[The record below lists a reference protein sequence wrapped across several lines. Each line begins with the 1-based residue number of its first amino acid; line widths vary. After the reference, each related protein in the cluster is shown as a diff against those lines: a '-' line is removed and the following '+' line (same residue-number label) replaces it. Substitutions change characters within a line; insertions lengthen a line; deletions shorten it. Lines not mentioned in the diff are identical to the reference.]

1 MGVSRTPSAKKTT
14 SVGPVS
20 LHRWGVGPTALG
32 RDDLAQTTC
41 LPILEILMDRR
52 SDSFFDVPKTVV
64 SISSGSVE
72 LPARYFD
79 ASNYLALFQ
88 VDVDNAAEKLR
99 SLPVQPV
106 LVSRKAMAVLTFF
119 KFRDSTLG
127 PYYEVGLAILATLD
141 SEPQT
146 KISFGDL
153 LEPSCR
159 ESLASWVLD
168 LPVTSPL
175 GCAAGCE
182 VWGYPKFVA
191 QLSIELNGDGFRS
204 RVVDTDGKLIME
216 MAGERGYVLSDEIP
230 GMAPQTYSM
239 RNGQLL
245 RTTVA
250 TRSRCQT
257 SGGGSIRISV
267 GDSQHRM
274 AKNLQ
279 DLGLD
284 GKMPKVIQTSDDF
297 QSILFAGEPV

>member
-1 MGVSRTPSAKKTT
+1 
-14 SVGPVS
+14 
-20 LHRWGVGPTALG
+20 
-32 RDDLAQTTC
+32 
-41 LPILEILMDRR
+41 MDRR

-64 SISSGSVE
+64 SMSKGPIE
-72 LPARYFD
+72 LPACYFD

-88 VDVDNAAEKLR
+88 VDADRAVEKLR
-99 SLPVQPV
+99 GFPVQPV
-106 LVSRKAMAVLTFF
+106 LVSRKAVAVLTFF
-119 KFRDSTLG
+119 VFRDSTLG
-127 PYYEVGLAILATLD
+127 PYLEVGLAILATLD
-141 SEPQT
+141 SESQT
-146 KISFGDL
+146 QISFGDL
-153 LEPSCR
+153 MKPSCR

-191 QLSIELNGDGFRS
+191 QLSIELNGDGFQS

-216 MAGERGYVLSDEIP
+216 MTGELGYVLSDEIP

-239 RNGQLL
+239 RNGRLL

-250 TRSRCQT
+250 TRSRCET
-257 SGGGSIRISV
+257 SGGGSIRLSI

-279 DLGLD
+279 DLGLG
-284 GKMPKVIQTSDDF
+284 GKMPKVMQTADDF